1 MNKKKLLLTLAMGM
15 MLGGCGRNSNQSE
28 QTEDQSI
35 TDTMLVI
42 GVWNQPGGYSQS
54 RYKFIV
60 GVNKKGTKYSFR
72 SDLPFYSAIKKEGVL
87 PYTERGDTVYVENGK
102 IVKNLTMEH
111 MAERYV
117 KGR

>member
-42 GVWNQPGGYSQS
+42 GVWNRPETKTDFARKGLLCIDKNGFRHEY
-54 RYKFIV
+54 YKKLNGKNVQNGELI
-60 GVNKKGTKYSFR
+60 Y
-72 SDLPFYSAIKKEGVL
+72 IQ
-87 PYTERGDTVYVENGK
+87 RGDTVCINGGEV
-102 IVKNLTMEH
+102 IENLTTKH